1 LSEPA
6 QLGDDEPTA
15 DLQGAPKSVDGTSS
29 AMDPAVAA
37 FCLPLSEDDACG
49 PDLDLSGDAEY
60 LNFLAQVEG
69 VLPTSFFS
77 LEDGKPFD
85 PSVLDL
91 RSQVAE
97 ADKLLM
103 RSRDIRLL
111 AIRARLLVLNRDI
124 VGFSVT
130 MAAIAEWLD
139 KFWDAVHPR
148 PDDDELAARR
158 ATISAL
164 DLPTVIFPLQYAPLF
179 EGRRAGPVTYRA
191 WIVATGEVK
200 ARAGEVGVSAAAIS
214 EAIASADPAE
224 LADACKYIALLDE
237 SVKRICKA
245 FADHGLAVLEV
256 LPAQLRK
263 MRALIDPHHTAASS
277 EAGDISQGDNR
288 QEASVTVVPLT
299 SIADAG
305 QALAAIAEYYARS
318 EPSSPVLPLVR
329 QAHQLIGKSFLE
341 IMAILVPLHVD
352 KASFQIGT
360 NPVFELPVNKLSSL
374 SATPAN
380 FGSQDSDPDPAI
392 SQGGEHSEGGYR
404 VTSRPQALA
413 LLESVQRYFR
423 YSEPSSPVPMLCER
437 ARALADRD
445 FMGVLEDVLPK
456 SALKAFNA
464 DR

>member
-1 LSEPA
+1 LSESAHP
-6 QLGDDEPTA
+6 GDNEGAA
-15 DLQGAPKSVDGTSS
+15 DLQGAPESADGTSP
-29 AMDPAVAA
+29 ATDPAVAVL
-37 FCLPLSEDDACG
+37 CLPLSEADACG
-49 PDLDLSGDAEY
+49 PDLDLNGDAEY

-85 PSVLDL
+85 PSTIDL
-91 RSQVAE
+91 RGQVAE

-103 RSRDIRLL
+103 RSRDVRLL
-111 AIRARLLVLNRDI
+111 AIRARLLVLNRDLA
-124 VGFSVT
+124 GFSVT
-130 MAAIAEWLD
+130 MTAIAEWLD
-139 KFWDAVHPR
+139 KFWDAVHPCQN
-148 PDDDELAARR
+148 EEKLTARR
-158 ATISAL
+158 AAISAL
-164 DLPTVIFPLQYAPLF
+164 DLPTVIFPLQYASLF

-200 ARAGEVGVSAAAIS
+200 ARTGETGASAAAIS

-224 LADACKYIALLDE
+224 LADVRKHIALLDE

-245 FADHGLAVLEV
+245 FADRGSVVLET

-263 MRALIDPHHTAASS
+263 MRALIDPHAAASS
-277 EAGDISQGDNR
+277 DAGDISQADNR
-288 QEASVTVVPLT
+288 QEASVAVVPLA
-299 SIADAG
+299 SIVDAG

-360 NPVFELPVNKLSSL
+360 NPVFELPVSKLSSL
-374 SATPAN
+374 SATTAN
-380 FGSQDSDPDPAI
+380 FASQASDHDPSD
-392 SQGGEHSEGGYR
+392 SQGGERSEGGYR
-404 VTSRPQALA
+404 VGSRSQALA

>member
-1 LSEPA
+1 MSEPA

-139 KFWDAVHPR
+139 KLGLGERDQV
-148 PDDDELAARR
+148 
-158 ATISAL
+158 
-164 DLPTVIFPLQYAPLF
+164 
-179 EGRRAGPVTYRA
+179 A
-191 WIVATGEVK
+191 WQSPPET
-200 ARAGEVGVSAAAIS
+200 R
-214 EAIASADPAE
+214 
-224 LADACKYIALLDE
+224 
-237 SVKRICKA
+237 
-245 FADHGLAVLEV
+245 
-256 LPAQLRK
+256 
-263 MRALIDPHHTAASS
+263 
-277 EAGDISQGDNR
+277 
-288 QEASVTVVPLT
+288 
-299 SIADAG
+299 
-305 QALAAIAEYYARS
+305 
-318 EPSSPVLPLVR
+318 EP
-329 QAHQLIGKSFLE
+329 
-341 IMAILVPLHVD
+341 
-352 KASFQIGT
+352 
-360 NPVFELPVNKLSSL
+360 
-374 SATPAN
+374 
-380 FGSQDSDPDPAI
+380 
-392 SQGGEHSEGGYR
+392 
-404 VTSRPQALA
+404 
-413 LLESVQRYFR
+413 
-423 YSEPSSPVPMLCER
+423 
-437 ARALADRD
+437 
-445 FMGVLEDVLPK
+445 
-456 SALKAFNA
+456 
-464 DR
+464 